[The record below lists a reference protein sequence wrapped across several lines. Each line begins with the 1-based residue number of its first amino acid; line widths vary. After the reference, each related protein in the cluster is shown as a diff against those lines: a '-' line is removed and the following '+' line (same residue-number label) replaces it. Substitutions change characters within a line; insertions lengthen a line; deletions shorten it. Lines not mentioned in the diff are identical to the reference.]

1 MLPAED
7 RSLVP
12 RVLVS
17 KPVRAVA
24 LVVGLAALAEAVPGL
39 DRLRVLSRKVPP
51 AMTAVEA
58 PAQVAAGETVIPQKT
73 ETRDD
78 LAQPEQLGAVP
89 RARGP
94 IAERAPS
101 EPDSPDDPERLREG
115 VLTDASRS
123 LDRFFAALTRTEGGE
138 PGAVTRIVY
147 FGDSVVA
154 SDFGT
159 GTLRRLLQSQFGDAG
174 HGFML
179 VASAWPQY
187 FHNDV
192 VRWADAGFRVS
203 RIVGPRAV
211 DGLYGLGGVSFSG
224 SPGLR
229 ARMGTARSGSHG
241 RSASRFELAYVEQPG
256 GGTVSVRV
264 DGKEVRVIDTD
275 APTKRAAFAKL
286 EMTDEAHDIELLTA
300 RGSVRMFGAVLERN
314 VPGVVLDAIGV
325 VGARLR
331 TLDESDDADFAGALA
346 WRRPQLVAYQFGA
359 NESGDGFAY
368 SMEDYHR
375 SMKELLAKVASAVPE
390 AGCLVVGAMD
400 RARKEGD
407 RLVTVPIIPH
417 IVEEQRKVAAEAG
430 CAFFD
435 TYSQMGG
442 KGSMAAWVRKGFG
455 AGDYTHPTSWGAER
469 LGKWIYRA
477 LLSRYSEYAF
487 ARQGAL
493 GAGSPSA
500 VPSSNEPSSP

>member
-1 MLPAED
+1 MHPAPD
-7 RSLVP
+7 RPLVP

-17 KPVRAVA
+17 KPVRTAA
-24 LVVGLAALAEAVPGL
+24 LVVGLAALAEVVPGL
-39 DRLRVLSRKVPP
+39 ARFRVLSRKEP
-51 AMTAVEA
+51 AEATTAFA
-58 PAQVAAGETVIPQKT
+58 PAPVSSGETVIPQKT
-73 ETRDD
+73 ETRED
-78 LAQPEQLGAVP
+78 LAQPEHLGAVP

-94 IAERAPS
+94 IAERDPS
-101 EPDSPDDPERLREG
+101 TPDSPDDPDRLHDG

-123 LDRFFAALTRTEGGE
+123 LDRFFAALTRTEGGAD
-138 PGAVTRIVY
+138 GAVSRIVY

-159 GTLRRLLQSQFGDAG
+159 GTLRRLLQSRFGDAG

-224 SPGLR
+224 PPGVR
-229 ARMGTARSGSHG
+229 ARMGTAKSGSHG

-256 GGTVSVRV
+256 GGTLSVKV

-275 APTKRAAFAKL
+275 APIKRATFAKFD
-286 EMTDEAHDIELLTA
+286 MTDGAHEIELLTA
-300 RGSVRMFGAVLERN
+300 RGTVRMFGAVLERDA
-314 VPGVVLDAIGV
+314 PGVVLDAIGV

-331 TLDESDDADFAGALA
+331 TLDESDDADFAAALA

-375 SMKELLAKVASAVPE
+375 SMKELLAKVTLAVPE

-442 KGSMAAWVRKGFG
+442 KGSMAGWVRKGFG

-477 LLSRYSEYAF
+477 LMSRYAEYTKT
-487 ARQGAL
+487 RQGAL
-493 GAGSPSA
+493 DTGSPRA